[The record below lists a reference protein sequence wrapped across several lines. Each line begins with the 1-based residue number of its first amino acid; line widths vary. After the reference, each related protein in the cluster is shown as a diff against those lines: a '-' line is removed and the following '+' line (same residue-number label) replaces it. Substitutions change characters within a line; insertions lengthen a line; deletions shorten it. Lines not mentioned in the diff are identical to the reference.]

1 VPDDPRRLGVADLT
15 GRLAAALA
23 GQVRAYDAAAER
35 AEGALRQA
43 LEQLGRAQRAQAAEL
58 APLAHALGVPTA
70 SPVSETPAG
79 AHPGWGVVLGEAFQ
93 GERALQGM
101 GRELAGL
108 TEDPAVRAL
117 ALRLVAGAGRDGQ
130 EVRKLYLRYT

>member
-1 VPDDPRRLGVADLT
+1 
-15 GRLAAALA
+15 
-23 GQVRAYDAAAER
+23 
-35 AEGALRQA
+35 
-43 LEQLGRAQRAQAAEL
+43 
-58 APLAHALGVPTA
+58 
-70 SPVSETPAG
+70 
-79 AHPGWGVVLGEAFQ
+79 
-93 GERALQGM
+93 M